1 MREPYHSADSLGW
14 KQARRAAFVQD
25 VMATFTQRTESLMS
39 FDDTSQRLNLGNVQ
53 YRDLQEVP
61 LDHIVG
67 SVGRYTDFT
76 RAFLPRKDHL
86 QARWQRIEEMVAAGR
101 PLPPIELYQVGQ
113 VYFVRDGNHRVSVAR
128 QRGFTTLQARVWEYE
143 TSVPLQPDSDI
154 DDLLCRTA
162 HAAFL
167 ERTNIQQ
174 LQPEVEIRLTEPGGY
189 EELLQEIESYQSI
202 LSQIDRQEISF
213 DEAVT
218 LWCTLRYEP
227 IVQISRERHVLDEFP
242 GRTETDLY
250 LWLCRNRQELQG
262 NYGHHVLMQ
271 EAADDLAERF
281 GRQIVFRR
289 ARMALVRLANRIKTW
304 AASRRKTPQPPLRD
318 EE

>member
-1 MREPYHSADSLGW
+1 
-14 KQARRAAFVQD
+14 
-25 VMATFTQRTESLMS
+25 MATFTQRTESLLS
-39 FDDTSQRLNLGNVQ
+39 FDHTSQKLNLGNVQ

-86 QARWQRIEEMVAAGR
+86 QERWQRIDEMVAAGR

-143 TSVPLQPDSDI
+143 TPIPLQPDSDI
-154 DDLLCRTA
+154 DELLCRTA

-167 ERTNIQQ
+167 ERTNVQR

-189 EELLQEIESYQSI
+189 EDLLQEIESYQLI
-202 LSQIDRQEISF
+202 LSQIDMQEMSF
-213 DEAVT
+213 DEAVN
-218 LWCTLRYEP
+218 LWCALRYEP
-227 IVQISRERHVLDEFP
+227 IVQIIRERHVLDEFP

-281 GRQIVFRR
+281 GRQIFFRR
-289 ARMALVRLANRIKTW
+289 ARTALARMANSIKTW
-304 AASRRKTPQPPLRD
+304 AAGRRKDPQPPLQG